1 MAEPIELIFWDN
13 DGVLVDTERLYYQA
27 SRQVYAELGEALTEE
42 VFREASLGRGVSL
55 IDMLVERG
63 AVAEEELPALRDHRN
78 DVYRALLEQNDVVIE
93 GALDTLRALKDRVRM
108 AIVTS
113 SNRIHFDVMHRTT
126 GMTRFMEFSQ
136 CSEEIGIWKPK
147 PDPYLRAVERAG
159 ADPARCLVV
168 EDSERGLASAV
179 AARLRTWVIPHAL
192 SKGGRFEGAERILRS
207 IREIPALVEAE
218 NAG

>member
-1 MAEPIELIFWDN
+1 MAEPIDMILWDN
-13 DGVLVDTERLYYQA
+13 DGVLVDTERLYYEA
-27 SRQVYAELGEALTEE
+27 SRRVYAELGEALTED

-55 IDMLVERG
+55 IDLLVERG
-63 AVAEEELPALRDHRN
+63 AVTEDELPALRDHRN
-78 DVYRALLEQNDVVIE
+78 DVYQALLEQKDVVVD
-93 GALDTLRALKDRVRM
+93 GTLDTLQTLNDRVRM

-126 GMTRFMEFSQ
+126 GITEFMEFSQ
-136 CSEEIGIWKPK
+136 CSEEIGIWKPR
-147 PDPYLRAVERAG
+147 PEPYLHAVERAG
-159 ADPARCLVV
+159 VDPARCLVV

-192 SKGGRFEGAERILRS
+192 SKGGRFEGAERVLRS

-218 NAG
+218 NT